1 MMYRLSENVNLQQS
15 SIDLGNYRES
25 MRNYYIKL
33 HHVVVQKRKRKQ
45 PHTCISKK
53 NTQMHVPPLN
63 WTEFESAFFFL
74 WNLIFYII
82 TKVFYKQKP
91 KKKKD
96 PGLPTRPNYNTRK
109 PNTGPYPLTNR
120 WRKTTCSTQEKKE
133 TRAKTISPS
142 SSTCESSLQLN
153 QKPPETTGIT
163 PETRATIDF
172 TDLKVVIETNRSL

>member
-63 WTEFESAFFFL
+63 WTEFESAFFFSL
-74 WNLIFYII
+74 KSDILYNNKGFLQ
-82 TKVFYKQKP
+82 TKTQKE
-91 KKKKD
+91 K
-96 PGLPTRPNYNTRK
+96 GSWPTN
-109 PNTGPYPLTNR
+109 
-120 WRKTTCSTQEKKE
+120 KTQ
-133 TRAKTISPS
+133 
-142 SSTCESSLQLN
+142 LQH
-153 QKPPETTGIT
+153 
-163 PETRATIDF
+163 
-172 TDLKVVIETNRSL
+172 